1 MRAVTSAVEEM
12 VCAWTGRSAM
22 LGVTETPLS
31 RFATAGARK
40 TRVSEMRLSI
50 PRAPR
55 RSASERRLAGGAPT
69 WQRRMESASAREGG

>member
-1 MRAVTSAVEEM
+1 M

-40 TRVSEMRLSI
+40 TRVSEMRLSA
-50 PRAPR
+50 PRATPR
-55 RSASERRLAGGAPT
+55 SLSERRMAGGPPT
-69 WQRRMESASAREGG
+69 WHRRVGSESARERG